1 MIKPL
6 LVGLGGFFG
15 AISRYAVDSWASS
28 LFGSSLPMGTIVVN
42 ISGSFLLGF
51 LFTAFLENMTND
63 HHLSLIIAYG
73 FIGAYTTYS
82 TFMLD
87 SLKLANTGSF
97 YFAVL
102 NIGASLIFGLIA
114 VYLGA
119 YTGKTLF

>member
-1 MIKPL
+1 MINAL
-6 LVGLGGFFG
+6 LVGVGGFFG

-28 LFGSSLPMGTIVVN
+28 LLGPSLPAGTIVVN

-51 LFTAFLENMTND
+51 LFTAFLENLTRD
-63 HHLSLIIAYG
+63 HHMSLIIAYG

-87 SLKLANTGSF
+87 SLKLANAGTAYLAF
-97 YFAVL
+97 L
-102 NIGASLIFGLIA
+102 NIFASLIFGLLA

-119 YTGKTLF
+119 YTGKILF